1 MSDSRVVLVDEC
13 PDALVEAVERRG
25 FTTESCAG
33 PDAVFDALD
42 DGVGG
47 VVLCGD
53 VDTEFVSRI
62 RDRVGVVPVFF
73 LVTHGTASA
82 GGSAHGSGAIVIGLP
97 RTKKATA
104 AVAARIER
112 TIEFSRWASSGRDSD
127 SLYRTVVE
135 QSHDAI
141 FIAQDGDFRFW
152 NRRLTELTGRS
163 DDELAET
170 ALLDVI
176 HPDDREKVSRISET
190 RRRGGDAPVSYEV
203 RLVDADGGVRECAA
217 NVKDIEYHGSYGVLV
232 SMRDVTE
239 QRATE
244 AQFRG
249 LVELARDL
257 VTLVGTDGRIK
268 YQSPS
273 VTDVL
278 GFEPGELAGRRV
290 ADLIHPDDWERVEA
304 VFDHALQT
312 GADGTEAVRY
322 RHRNAEGSW
331 TWIESIGSNQAD
343 TSVGGFVVTSRN
355 VTEQRS
361 YEQRLKRYETIVES
375 IGQGAYVVDEAGV
388 VQFINEAALSRTSI
402 PMSAFVGRHTSA
414 LRDAGYLAA
423 EYYERVEAA
432 LDAILD
438 GESTRER
445 FEIEL
450 SLPEKSYVVEFTV
463 SPIVGDDGEV
473 VGAVGI
479 STDVTARK
487 RYEQRLN
494 ALHASTRRLTGTT
507 SREEVAEIVCEA
519 ATEVLDYAISGVLL
533 YDESLDALVPTAFT
547 DEAWAVFG
555 DVPPIP
561 RGEGLTWEVFERGE
575 HNLYRDVDSNP
586 RRFVLDAGVKE
597 ELIVPIPDHG
607 VFFVASLDD
616 DSLAD
621 QRIALAKVL
630 AANTRAVLDR
640 VEREQQLRRR
650 ERELASQNEQLESFA
665 SVVSHDLKNPLNA
678 AMGYLELARERY
690 DDDELDRVAA
700 AHDRMADIVEDVLA
714 LARNGQT
721 VDEAERL
728 SLGSVAEAAWT
739 TAASNAPEATLVVDG
754 DVAVDAHRGRLRQL
768 LENLFSNAIRHGG
781 DDVTVGVGPLD
792 DRAGFYVED
801 DGPGIPP
808 DDRPRIFEAG
818 YTTSSEGTGFGL
830 SVVMSVV
837 NAHGWSVWF
846 VESDDGGARFEIT
859 TESNR

>member
-1 MSDSRVVLVDEC
+1 MSDTRVVLVDEC
-13 PDALVEAVERRG
+13 PDGLVDALGRRG
-25 FTTESCAG
+25 FTTETCADRG
-33 PDAVFDALD
+33 DVFSALD
-42 DGVGG
+42 AGVGG
-47 VVLCGD
+47 VVVRGALD
-53 VDTEFVSRI
+53 AEFVSGV

-73 LVTHGTASA
+73 LTESTPESAHDGGAIAISDPETPEAVASVAARVERAIEFTQWASA
-82 GGSAHGSGAIVIGLP
+82 G
-97 RTKKATA
+97 RN
-104 AVAARIER
+104 
-112 TIEFSRWASSGRDSD
+112 SD

-141 FIAQDGDFRFW
+141 FVAQDGEFRFW
-152 NRRLTELTGRS
+152 NRRLTELTGLR
-163 DDELAET
+163 DGELAERS
-170 ALLDVI
+170 VSSI
-176 HPDDREKVSRISET
+176 VHPDDRERAAAIATT
-190 RRRGGDAPVSYEV
+190 RRQGGDAPASYEI
-203 RLVDADGGVRECAA
+203 RLVDADGAARECSTNVREI
-217 NVKDIEYHGSYGVLV
+217 DYHGSDAVLV

-273 VTDVL
+273 VTEVL
-278 GFEPGELAGRRV
+278 GFDEDELVGEHV
-290 ADLIHPDDWERVEA
+290 ADLIHPDDWDRVKA
-304 VFDHALQT
+304 VFERALQT
-312 GADGTEAVRY
+312 GADGTDPVRY
-322 RHRNAEGSW
+322 RQRNAEGSW
-331 TWIESIGSNQAD
+331 TWLESVGSNQAD
-343 TSVGGFVVTSRN
+343 TSVDGFVVTSRN

-375 IGQGAYVVDEAGV
+375 IGQGAYVLDEAGV
-388 VQFINEAALSRTSI
+388 VQFINEAALSRTTI
-402 PMSAFVGRHTSA
+402 PMSAFVGRHVSA

-423 EYYERVEAA
+423 DQYERAQSA
-432 LDAILD
+432 LDAVLG
-438 GESTRER
+438 GESERER

-450 SLPEKSYVVEFTV
+450 SFPEKNYVAEFTV
-463 SPIVGDDGEV
+463 SPIVDDGGEV
-473 VGAVGI
+473 AGAVGI
-479 STDVTARK
+479 STDVTERK

-494 ALHASTRRLTGTT
+494 ALHASTRRLTGAT
-507 SREEVAEIVCEA
+507 SREEVAEIVREA

-533 YDESLDALVPTAFT
+533 YDESQDALVPTAFT
-547 DEAWAVFG
+547 DEAWDVFG

-561 RGEGLTWEVFERGE
+561 RGAGLTWEVFERGE

-607 VFFVASLDD
+607 VFFVASVGD

-640 VEREQQLRRR
+640 VEREQLLRRR

-678 AMGYLELARERY
+678 AMGYLDLAREQY
-690 DDDELDRVAA
+690 DGDELDRVAD
-700 AHDRMADIVEDVLA
+700 AHERMAGIVEDMLA

-721 VDEAERL
+721 VEEAERL
-728 SLGSVAEAAWT
+728 SLGGVAEAAWT
-739 TAASNAPEATLVVDG
+739 TAASDTPEATLVTDG
-754 DVAVDAHRGRLRQL
+754 EIPVDAHRGRLRQL

-781 DDVTVGVGPLD
+781 DDVTVRVGPLD

-808 DDRPRIFEAG
+808 DDRPRMFEAG

-859 TESNR
+859 TESDH

>member
-13 PDALVEAVERRG
+13 PDGLVEAVERRG
-25 FTTESCAG
+25 FTTEMCAE
-33 PDAVFDALD
+33 DAVFDALD
-42 DGVGG
+42 DGVAG
-47 VVLCGD
+47 VVRCGD
-53 VDTEFVSRI
+53 VDTGFVSRV

-73 LVTHGTASA
+73 LVTRGAASA
-82 GGSAHGSGAIVIGLP
+82 SGSAHGSGAIVVSLP
-97 RTKKATA
+97 KTKKAAA

-112 TIEFSRWASSGRDSD
+112 TIEFSRWASSGRDSN

-203 RLVDADGGVRECAA
+203 RLVDADGGVHECAA

-257 VTLVGTDGRIK
+257 VTLVGTDGRIR

-278 GFEPGELAGRRV
+278 GFNPGKLVGKPV
-290 ADLIHPDDWERVEA
+290 SDLIHPDDWEHVKA
-304 VFDHALQT
+304 VFEHALRT

-331 TWIESIGSNQAD
+331 TWLESVGSNQAD

-388 VQFINEAALSRTSI
+388 IQFINETALSRTTI
-402 PMSAFVGRHTSA
+402 PMSAFVGRHISA

-423 EYYERVEAA
+423 EHYECAEAA
-432 LDAILD
+432 LDAVLD

-450 SLPEKSYVVEFTV
+450 SLPEKNYVVEFTV
-463 SPIVGDDGEV
+463 SPIVGDDEV
-473 VGAVGI
+473 EGAVGI
-479 STDVTARK
+479 STDVTART

-494 ALHASTRRLTGTT
+494 ALHASTRRLTGAT
-507 SREEVAEIVCEA
+507 SREEVAEIVREA
-519 ATEVLDYAISGVLL
+519 ATEVLNYAISGVLL

-561 RGEGLTWEVFERGE
+561 RGAGLTWEVFERGE
-575 HNLYRDVDSNP
+575 HNLYRDVGSNP

-607 VFFVASLDD
+607 VFFVASLGD

-690 DDDELDRVAA
+690 DGDELDRVAT
-700 AHDRMADIVEDVLA
+700 AHERMAGIVEDVLA

-721 VDEAERL
+721 VEEAERL

-754 DVAVDAHRGRLRQL
+754 DIAVDAHRGRLRQL

-781 DDVTVGVGPLD
+781 DDVTVSVGPLA
-792 DRAGFYVED
+792 DRDGFYVED

-808 DDRPRIFEAG
+808 DERPRIFEAG

-846 VESDDGGARFEIT
+846 VESDEGGARFEIT

>member
-13 PDALVEAVERRG
+13 PVDLVEAVERRG
-25 FTTESCAG
+25 FTTETCAG

-53 VDTEFVSRI
+53 VDTEFVSRV

-73 LVTHGTASA
+73 LVTRGTAAA
-82 GGSAHGSGAIVIGLP
+82 GGSAHGSGAIVVSLP
-97 RTKKATA
+97 KTRKAAA

-112 TIEFSRWASSGRDSD
+112 TIEFSRWASSGRDSN

-176 HPDDREKVSRISET
+176 HPDDREKVRRISET

-203 RLVDADGGVRECAA
+203 RLVDAAGDVRECAA

-273 VTDVL
+273 AADVL
-278 GFEPGELAGRRV
+278 GFDPGELVGRRV
-290 ADLIHPDDWERVEA
+290 SDVIHPDDWERVEA

-312 GADGTEAVRY
+312 GADGTDPVRY

-331 TWIESIGSNQAD
+331 TWLESVGSNQAD

-375 IGQGAYVVDEAGV
+375 IGQGAYVVDGEGV
-388 VQFINEAALSRTSI
+388 VQFINETALSRTTI
-402 PMSAFVGRHTSA
+402 PMSAFVGRHISA

-423 EYYERVEAA
+423 DQYERAQAA

-438 GESTRER
+438 GESDRER

-450 SLPEKSYVVEFTV
+450 SLPARNYVVEFTV
-463 SPIVGDDGEV
+463 SPIVGDDGAVE
-473 VGAVGI
+473 GAVGI

-487 RYEQRLN
+487 RYERRLN
-494 ALHASTRRLTGTT
+494 ALHASTRRLTGAT
-507 SREEVAEIVCEA
+507 SREEVAEIVREA

-533 YDESLDALVPTAFT
+533 YDESLDALVPAAFT
-547 DEAWAVFG
+547 DEAWEVFG

-561 RGEGLTWEVFERGE
+561 RGTGLTWEVFERGE
-575 HNLYRDVDSNP
+575 HNLYRDVESNP
-586 RRFVLDAGVKE
+586 KRFILDAGVRE
-597 ELIVPIPDHG
+597 ELIVPIHDHG
-607 VFFVASLDD
+607 VFFVASLDEG
-616 DSLAD
+616 SLAD

-640 VEREQQLRRR
+640 VEREQLLRRR

-678 AMGYLELARERY
+678 AMGYLELARER
-690 DDDELDRVAA
+690 DDGDELDRVAD
-700 AHDRMADIVEDVLA
+700 AHERMAGIVEDVLA

-721 VDEAERL
+721 VEQAERL
-728 SLGSVAEAAWT
+728 SLGSVAEEAWT
-739 TAASNAPEATLVVDG
+739 TAASDAPEATLTVDG

-781 DDVTVGVGPLD
+781 DDVTVSVGPLG
-792 DRAGFYVED
+792 DRDGFYVED

-846 VESDDGGARFEIT
+846 VESDAGGARFEIT
-859 TESNR
+859 TESDR

>member
-13 PDALVEAVERRG
+13 PDDLVEAVERRG

-33 PDAVFDALD
+33 PDAVFDVLD
-42 DGVGG
+42 GGVGG

-53 VDTEFVSRI
+53 VDTGFVSRV
-62 RDRVGVVPVFF
+62 RGRAGVVPVFF
-73 LVTHGTASA
+73 LVGDGTASA
-82 GGSAHGSGAIVIGLP
+82 GESAHGGGAIALDEPEVP
-97 RTKKATA
+97 A
-104 AVAARIER
+104 AADSVAARVER
-112 TIEFSRWASSGRDSD
+112 VIEFSRWASSDRNSD

-141 FIAQDGDFRFW
+141 FVTQGGEFRFW
-152 NRRLTELTGRS
+152 NRRLTELTGLS
-163 DDELAET
+163 DGELAET
-170 ALLDVI
+170 PVLSVV
-176 HPDDREKVSRISET
+176 HSDDRERAAAIAAT
-190 RRRGGDAPVSYEV
+190 RRRGGDAPVSYET
-203 RLVDADGGVRECAA
+203 RIVDADGNTRECSANVRE
-217 NVKDIEYHGSYGVLV
+217 IEYHGSYGVLV
-232 SMRDVTE
+232 SVRDVTE

-244 AQFRG
+244 ARFRG

-257 VTLVGTDGRIK
+257 VTLVGTDGRIR

-273 VTDVL
+273 VADVL
-278 GFEPGELAGRRV
+278 GFEPGELVGRSV
-290 ADLIHPDDWERVEA
+290 SDLIHPDDWEDVEE
-304 VFDHALQT
+304 VFERALQT
-312 GADGTEAVRY
+312 GADGTDPVRY

-331 TWIESIGSNQAD
+331 TWLESVGSNQTD
-343 TSVGGFVVTSRN
+343 TSVDGFVVTSRN

-388 VQFINEAALSRTSI
+388 VQFINEAALSRTNI
-402 PMSAFVGRHTSA
+402 PMSAFVGRHVSA
-414 LRDAGYLAA
+414 LCDAGYLAA
-423 EYYERVEAA
+423 DQYERAEAA
-432 LDAILD
+432 LDAVLG
-438 GESTRER
+438 GESERER

-450 SLPEKSYVVEFTV
+450 SLPEEVYVVEFTV

-473 VGAVGI
+473 VGAVAI
-479 STDVTARK
+479 STDVTERK

-494 ALHASTRRLTGTT
+494 ALHASTRRLTGAT
-507 SREEVAEIVCEA
+507 SREEVADIVREA
-519 ATEVLDYAISGVLL
+519 ATEILDYAISGVLL
-533 YDESLDALVPTAFT
+533 YDESLDALVPAAFT

-561 RGEGLTWEVFERGE
+561 RGTGLTWEVFERGE

-586 RRFVLDAGVKE
+586 RRAVRDAGVRE

-607 VFFVASLDD
+607 VFFVASLDEGE
-616 DSLAD
+616 LAD

-640 VEREQQLRRR
+640 VERERLLRKR

-678 AMGYLELARERY
+678 AMGYLDLAREQY
-690 DDDELDRVAA
+690 GGDELDRVAD
-700 AHDRMADIVEDVLA
+700 AHERMAAIVEDVLA
-714 LARNGQT
+714 LARNGQM
-721 VDEAERL
+721 VEAAERL
-728 SLGSVAEAAWT
+728 PLRPVAEAAWT
-739 TAASNAPEATLVVDG
+739 TAAGGAPEATLAVDG

-768 LENLFSNAIRHGG
+768 LENLFSNAVRHGG
-781 DDVTVGVGPLD
+781 DDVTVRVGPLG
-792 DRAGFYVED
+792 DRDGFYVAD

-808 DDRPRIFEAG
+808 DERPRIFEAG

-859 TESNR
+859 TESDH